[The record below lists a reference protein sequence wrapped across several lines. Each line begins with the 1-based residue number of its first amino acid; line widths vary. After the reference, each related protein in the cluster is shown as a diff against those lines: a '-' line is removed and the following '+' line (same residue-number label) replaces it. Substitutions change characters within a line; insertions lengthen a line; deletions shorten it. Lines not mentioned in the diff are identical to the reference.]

1 MTKQSLRSSTF
12 ILATILFFGAGMA
25 GAAPNTG
32 AEKSTAVVFS
42 LDSTITEK
50 PGADDFPFGSMDQE
64 SLKDLVE
71 RMDKAAKDDS
81 VKAVVMLVGSS
92 SHGAAKIEEIR
103 DAMQRLRKADKQIY
117 AHADSLDMAG
127 YVLLSGATKV
137 SVAPTG
143 LVWINGIYG
152 EGMYIRGLLD
162 KLGVHP
168 DFVTCGDYKS
178 AVEMFTRRGPSDAAA
193 EMEGWLYDSLFESYV
208 QFIAE
213 GRGVKT
219 GEVRGWIDNALYS
232 AEEAAK
238 AGIIDAAEHRADF
251 VNDLKS
257 KYGDGLRFDKSY
269 AKKKGP
275 QIDFGNPFAAFQLW
289 SQILFGQQERRS
301 TKDAVAVVYVEGAIM
316 PGKPEVSPFGSVD
329 GAYSEPLRK
338 ALDKVADDDNVK
350 AVVLRIDSP
359 GGSAVASEIIL
370 QATKRVS
377 AKKPFVVSMGN
388 VAGSGGYYVACG
400 ADTIFADA
408 TTITGSIGVLAGKM
422 STTEMWNK
430 IGIDWHPVKRGKNA
444 DMLGTAAPFTDE
456 QRARLLAYMH
466 ETYDTFKG
474 HVTKARGDRLAKPI
488 DELAGGRVFTGKQAL
503 ELGLVDRIGG
513 LNDAIQF
520 VAGKAKLTDYE
531 VRVVPKTKNFLEVL
545 TGDMSG
551 QQKND
556 DDRTLSLRPAAKF
569 GNGTLFDRVLPL
581 LEGVDPARTNAVK
594 QALLQLEML
603 KHERVL
609 MTMPVMYFGH

>member
-1 MTKQSLRSSTF
+1 ML
-12 ILATILFFGAGMA
+12 ILAATLFCGTGVGK
-25 GAAPNTG
+25 GAAVQAKEPATNAAKATV
-32 AEKSTAVVFS
+32 AVFS
-42 LDSTITEK
+42 LDGTVTEK
-50 PGADDFPFGSMDQE
+50 PATDDFLFGSTGQE
-64 SLKDLVE
+64 ALKDLVE
-71 RMDKAAKDDS
+71 RMDKAAKDDA
-81 VKAVVMLVGSS
+81 VKAVVMLVDSS
-92 SHGAAKIEEIR
+92 SHGAGKIEEIR
-103 DAMQRLRKADKQIY
+103 DAMQRLRTAGKEIY
-117 AHADSLDMAG
+117 THADSLDMAG

-143 LVWINGIYG
+143 LIWINGIYG

-162 KLGVHP
+162 MLGVTP
-168 DFVTCGDYKS
+168 DFLTCGDYKS
-178 AVEMFTRRGPSDAAA
+178 AAETFMRKGPSKEAA
-193 EMEGWLYDSLFESYV
+193 EMQGWLYDSLFESYV

-213 GRGVKT
+213 GRGVKP
-219 GEVRGWIDNALYS
+219 EQARAWIDNALYS

-238 AGIIDAAEHRADF
+238 AGIIDAAEDRADF
-251 VNDLKS
+251 VKQLKD
-257 KYGDGLRFDKSY
+257 KYGNGIRFDKSY

-301 TKDAVAVVYVEGAIM
+301 TKDAIAIVYVDGPIM
-316 PGKPEVSPFGSVD
+316 TGKPEVSPFGSVD
-329 GAYSEPLRK
+329 GAYSDPLRK
-338 ALDKVADDDNVK
+338 ALDKVADDDTVK

-370 QATKRVS
+370 QATKRVK

-408 TTITGSIGVLAGKM
+408 TTITGSIGVVSGKV
-422 STTEMWNK
+422 STTQMWNK

-444 DMLGTAAPFTDE
+444 DMLGSSAVFTDD
-456 QRARLLAYMH
+456 QRARMQAYMDDV
-466 ETYDTFKG
+466 YGVFKG
-474 HVTKARGDRLAKPI
+474 HVTAARGDRLAKPI

-513 LNDAIQF
+513 LNHAIQF
-520 VAGKAKLTDYE
+520 VAGKANLDDYE
-531 VRVVPKTKNFLEVL
+531 VRVVPKTKNFLEL
-545 TGDMSG
+545 LMGDISG
-551 QQKND
+551 QQKNE
-556 DDRTLSLRPAAKF
+556 DDRTLSMRPAAKL
-569 GNGTLFDRVLPL
+569 GSGTLIDRVLPL
-581 LEGVDPARTNAVK
+581 LEGVDPARISAVK

-609 MTMPVMYFGH
+609 MTMPVMYFSD